1 MKIKILSIFEFD
13 DYAKTHSLRSF
24 QQSSSFAI
32 FMAEKGYDYD
42 LVGFVDEENNI
53 KAASLIVFK
62 SIGKINKYGYA
73 PKGFLIDYND
83 VNLLKDFTEKLKKY
97 YKRKNVAFIKIN
109 PEIAIGEI
117 DNKTYYVMYNNN
129 ATLESTLEKIGYK
142 KLPNNLRFESL
153 QPRFEAVIPLKE
165 YRFKDFSKPTRN
177 KIRKN
182 YRKGLSIQKVERDE
196 IDILYKF
203 IKNKK
208 NKTLNYYKNY
218 YNVFA
223 KNNNADVFLVKIN
236 FEQSLLYSQEEYKK
250 EEERNEILSEIV
262 RKNPTEENIAV
273 KMQSDKTLL
282 TFKNDIITATHE
294 LSSNKEEFIAGAITI
309 KYQNR
314 VSILISGYD
323 KRYKRFSPNYFLHY
337 QLCEY
342 YKNNYD
348 YLDLNGITGDFKKDN
363 PYYGLNKFKLGF
375 NPQAFEFIGEFDL
388 IINKGAYKLLDR
400 NGLLMKEFNRKQKGA
415 R

>member
-13 DYAKTHSLRSF
+13 DFAKKHPLRSF

-42 LVGFVDEENNI
+42 LVGFVDEEDNI

-83 VNLLKDFTEKLKKY
+83 TNLLKDFTEKLKKY
-97 YKRKNVAFIKIN
+97 YKKKNVAFIKIN

-117 DNKTYYVMYNNN
+117 DNKTHYVMYNNN
-129 ATLESTLEKIGYK
+129 ATLETTLEKLGYN
-142 KLPNNLRFESL
+142 KLPNNMHFESM

-165 YRFKDFSKPTRN
+165 CQFKNFSKPTRN

-182 YRKGLSIQKVERDE
+182 YRKGLSIKKVGRDE
-196 IDILYKF
+196 IDILYNF

-208 NKTLNYYKNY
+208 DKSLNYYKSY

-223 KNNNADVFLVKIN
+223 KDNNADVFLVKIN
-236 FEQSLLYSQEEYKK
+236 FEQSLLYSEEEYNK
-250 EEERNEILSEIV
+250 ELKRNEILSEIV
-262 RKNPTEENIAV
+262 KKNATEENIEA
-273 KMQSDKTLL
+273 KMQSDKILL
-282 TFKNDIITATHE
+282 TFKNDIIAATHE
-294 LSSNKEEFIAGAITI
+294 LATKKEEYIAGAITI
-309 KYQNR
+309 KHEDR

-323 KRYKRFSPNYFLHY
+323 KRYKRYSPNYFLHY

-342 YKNNYD
+342 YKKDYN
-348 YLDLNGITGDFKKDN
+348 YLDLNGITGDFKKEN
-363 PYYGLNKFKLGF
+363 PYYGLNEFKLGF
-375 NPQAFEFIGEFDL
+375 NPKAFEFIGEFDL

-415 R
+415 